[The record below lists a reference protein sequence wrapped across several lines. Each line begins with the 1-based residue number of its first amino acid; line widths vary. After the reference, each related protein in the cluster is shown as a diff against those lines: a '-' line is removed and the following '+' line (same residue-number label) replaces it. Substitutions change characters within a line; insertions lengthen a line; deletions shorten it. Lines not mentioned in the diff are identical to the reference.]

1 MQSIPTV
8 TVHRDGQDVRINLA
22 DYDRERDGEILASD
36 PGVDAAALNQ
46 PVAPPQDET
55 PVEEPPA
62 VPPVTEA
69 GQVPPV
75 PAMNAAEERAPVEAP
90 VTAPVQ
96 ADAPTR
102 AVVKRGRKFF
112 VTDATGKDVV
122 AEGIDATGYTTESN
136 AWDAVL
142 KAGQ

>member
-1 MQSIPTV
+1 MQNIPTV

-22 DYDRERDGEILASD
+22 DYDRERDGDILASD
-36 PGVDAAALNQ
+36 PGVPNQ

-122 AEGIDATGYTTESN
+122 ADGIDATGYTTESN

>member
-1 MQSIPTV
+1 MQNIPTV
-8 TVHRDGQDVRINLA
+8 TIRRDDMDVRINLA
-22 DYDRERDGEILASD
+22 DYDRERDGDILASD
-36 PGVDAAALNQ
+36 PGVDVAALNQ
-46 PVAPPQDET
+46 PEAPPQDQT
-55 PVEEPPA
+55 PVETPPA

-69 GQVPPV
+69 GQEPPV
-75 PAMNAAEERAPVEAP
+75 PAMNAAEDRAPVEAP
-90 VTAPVQ
+90 VTAQEPP
-96 ADAPTR
+96 AR

-122 AEGIDATGYTTESN
+122 AEGIDATGYTSESD

>member
-1 MQSIPTV
+1 MQNIPTV

-22 DYDRERDGEILASD
+22 DYDRDRDGDILASD
-36 PGVDAAALNQ
+36 PGVDVAALN
-46 PVAPPQDET
+46 PPEAPPQSET
-55 PVEEPPA
+55 PVETPPA

-69 GQVPPV
+69 GQEPPV
-75 PAMNAAEERAPVEAP
+75 PAMNAAVDRAPVEAP
-90 VTAPVQ
+90 VTAQEPP
-96 ADAPTR
+96 AR

-122 AEGIDATGYTTESN
+122 AEGIDATGYTSESD

>member
-1 MQSIPTV
+1 MQNIPTV

-22 DYDRERDGEILASD
+22 DYNRDRDGDILASD
-36 PGVDAAALNQ
+36 PGV
-46 PVAPPQDET
+46 PPQS
-55 PVEEPPA
+55 EPPA

-75 PAMNAAEERAPVEAP
+75 PAMNAAEERAPTGAS

-122 AEGIDATGYTTESN
+122 ADGIDATGYTTESN